1 MKVEIVKTVNII
13 KMKPIMMFVIMKKK
27 IDIKIV
33 KMKVMKLFNQRM
45 MIVVIVV
52 MVIMVMVK

>member
-33 KMKVMKLFNQRM
+33 KMKVMKLFN
-45 MIVVIVV
+45 
-52 MVIMVMVK
+52 